1 MSNPT
6 DITIRTLEGSDSA
19 QIHRL
24 AQLDSAGAPE
34 LPLLG
39 AEQSGRIVAAVSLA
53 DADVGPIADPF
64 LPTAGTLE
72 LLSIRAEQIRSTDC
86 AGGRVRG
93 LLGRLRHKPPRSRA
107 ALAGS
112 PPGGGGRLLE
122 L

>member
-1 MSNPT
+1 MHNPT
-6 DITIRTLEGSDSA
+6 DLTIRTLEGSDSA
-19 QIHRL
+19 QIRRL

-53 DADVGPIADPF
+53 DAEAAPIADPF

-72 LLSIRAEQIRSTDC
+72 LLSIRAGQIRSTDRAC
-86 AGGRVRG
+86 SRVRG
-93 LLGRLRHKPPRSRA
+93 LFERLLHRPPRSRA

-112 PPGGGGRLLE
+112 PPGGGGRLLQ